1 MNPASAPDRPAAS
14 GPAAGPL
21 QGVRVLDLSTVL
33 MGPYATQILADYG
46 ADVVKVEPP
55 EGDGTRGIGPMRSAG
70 MGAIFLN
77 ANRGKRSVA
86 LDLKNPEARAA
97 LLELASRSDVL
108 VYNTRPQAMARLGL
122 SYEDVRAVNPG
133 IVYVGL
139 FGFGRGG
146 PYADKPAYDDLIQ
159 GAAGLPAL
167 ALLSGS
173 PVPRYVPTTIADRTV
188 GLTAVGAILAALFHR
203 QRTGEGQS
211 IDVPMF
217 ETMTQFVMGDH
228 LAGRTFVPP
237 EGPTGYARL
246 LAHER
251 RPYATA
257 DGYICAL
264 IYSDK
269 QWKNFCA
276 LIGRPGMFAEDARL
290 KNLTTRTRN
299 IDALYRFVG
308 ETMTTR
314 STAAWMDAL
323 EKADIPCMPMHTP
336 DSILDDPHLRAMGFF
351 REIDHPSEG
360 RLVSMGVPSRWSQTP
375 PPPTRPAPRLGE
387 HTVEVLTEAG
397 LGEDRIRAL
406 LPAFKPDAPAP

>member
-1 MNPASAPDRPAAS
+1 MT
-14 GPAAGPL
+14 GPL
-21 QGVRVLDLSTVL
+21 QGVRALDLSTVL

-46 ADVVKVEPP
+46 ADVIKVEPP

-77 ANRGKRSVA
+77 ANRGKRSIA
-86 LDLKNPEARAA
+86 LDLKNPEARKA
-97 LLELASRSDVL
+97 LLELASASDVL

-122 SYEDVRAVNPG
+122 SYEEVRAVNPG

-188 GLTAVGAILAALFHR
+188 GLSAVGAILAALFHR

-264 IYSDK
+264 VYSDK

-276 LIGRPGMFAEDARL
+276 LIGRPEMFTEDARL

-308 ETMTTR
+308 ETMATR
-314 STAAWMDAL
+314 STSEWMDVL

-336 DSILDDPHLRAMGFF
+336 DSILDDPHLRAVGFF
-351 REIDHPSEG
+351 HEIDHPSEG
-360 RLVSMGVPSRWSQTP
+360 RLVSMAVPSRWSQTQP
-375 PPPTRPAPRLGE
+375 APTRPAPRLGE

-406 LPAFKPDAPAP
+406 LPAFKPEILAP